1 MVHTRPPAVAGFF
14 YPGEATALQALVDEQ
29 LAIARA
35 ELAERGRRDGWP
47 KALILP
53 HAGLVYS
60 GTTAALGYALLA
72 RAAGTVTRVL
82 LLGPTHRVY
91 VEGVATAGAD
101 YFETPLGRVAT
112 PTPEEITIRSGVLE
126 RPDVHAEEHSLEVH
140 LPFIQTVL
148 PEAEVV
154 PLAVGHVSPEA
165 ICRSIGALWDGA
177 ETAVVVSSDLSHYH
191 PYPDAQRRD
200 AATIRQILEFAGPLE
215 PDQACG
221 AYPVSGLLMCGAR
234 HGLRPDLLGSCN
246 SGDTAGR
253 KDRVVGYA
261 AIAFWEDKP

>member
-1 MVHTRPPAVAGFF
+1 MRQPPS
-14 YPGEATALQALVDEQ
+14 QSLVDEQ

-35 ELAERGRRDGWP
+35 ELVERGPREGWP

-72 RAAGTVTRVL
+72 RGAGTVSRVL

-91 VEGVATAGAD
+91 VQGVATAGAD
-101 YFETPLGRVAT
+101 CFETPLGLVAT
-112 PTPEEITIRSGVLE
+112 PTPEEISVRSGVLE

-148 PEAEVV
+148 PGAEVV
-154 PLAVGHVSPEA
+154 PLAVGHVAPEA
-165 ICRSIGALWDGA
+165 ICRSIGALWDGE

-200 AATIRQILEFAGPLE
+200 AATIRQILDLSGPLE

-221 AYPVSGLLMCGAR
+221 AYPVNGLLMCAAR
-234 HGLRPDLLGSCN
+234 HGLRADLLGSCN

-253 KDRVVGYA
+253 RDRVVGYA
-261 AIAFWEDKP
+261 AIAFWEDQP